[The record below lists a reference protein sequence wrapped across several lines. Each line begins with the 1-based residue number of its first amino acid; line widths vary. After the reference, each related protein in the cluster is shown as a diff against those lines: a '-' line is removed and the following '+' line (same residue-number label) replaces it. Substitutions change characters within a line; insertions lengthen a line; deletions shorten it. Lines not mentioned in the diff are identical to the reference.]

1 MIDEQI
7 LRSRSIGGEE
17 KIHLRR
23 VAVNDVAFKSSRGPT
38 VNHAHGIP
46 TMEGF
51 KRANKIGYRAIRG
64 RNIVK
69 IRRDRKVYIC
79 LPLRFTVGPRENCK
93 RRAYKNR
100 RRYCSRQ
107 SLMLFV

>member
-23 VAVNDVAFKSSRGPT
+23 VAVNDVAFESSRGPT

-46 TMEGF
+46 RMDGF
-51 KRANKIGYRAIRG
+51 KRANKIGYRAIRRG
-64 RNIVK
+64 NTVK
-69 IRRDRKVYIC
+69 VRRDRKIYIC
-79 LPLRFTVGPRENCK
+79 PPLRFIVGPRENCK
-93 RRAYKNR
+93 RTAYKN
-100 RRYCSRQ
+100 
-107 SLMLFV
+107 